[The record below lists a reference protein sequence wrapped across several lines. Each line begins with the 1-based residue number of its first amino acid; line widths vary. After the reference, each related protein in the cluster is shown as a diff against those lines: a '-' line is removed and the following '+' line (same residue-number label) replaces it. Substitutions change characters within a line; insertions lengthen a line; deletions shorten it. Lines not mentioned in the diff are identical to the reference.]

1 MKLGKEDG
9 SSIRKSGAKKTGTQ
23 TYQFLDSIFL
33 EAEVHF
39 LSASFSE
46 SLQISEINSV
56 FSFLK
61 D

>member
-9 SSIRKSGAKKTGTQ
+9 SSTRKNSAEKTGTQ
-23 TYQFLDSIFL
+23 TYHFLDSIFL

-39 LSASFSE
+39 LLASFSE